1 VDGVAMSRGLAVWFG
16 LGGVS
21 ADDGLSAH
29 DWQLRLHWV
38 MFGVALLSV
47 PAYLFDTAHFHPAWR
62 TVADALDALI
72 FVAFLGELVWMLRV
86 TKHRIRYLARN
97 WLNLIILAAA
107 FASLLGAATEW
118 IALVRILRVALVGL
132 VSVRVL
138 AEFRSMFKV
147 HGAPA
152 LVGVACIVLVVA
164 GGLLYWLE
172 PTAHTYW
179 DGLWLAFVTATT
191 VGYGD
196 VVPTTPA
203 ARIVAAFVVLTGL
216 ALIAVFTASIVAFF
230 LGEDEKRLRVEL
242 HGDIRNLRANLAQ
255 LIDQEDILLR
265 RDLLREVGALK
276 QDIAA
281 LRTELASSDRARPS
295 SDARA
300 ATKSPRETVC

>member
-1 VDGVAMSRGLAVWFG
+1 MNRSLAVWFG

-21 ADDGLSAH
+21 ADDGVSAH
-29 DWQLRLHWV
+29 EWELRLHWV

-47 PAYLFDTAHFHPAWR
+47 PAYLFDTAHFDPVWR
-62 TVADALDALI
+62 TIAGALDALI
-72 FVAFLGELVWMLRV
+72 FAAFLGEIVWMLRLTAHPV
-86 TKHRIRYLARN
+86 RYLARN

-118 IALVRILRVALVGL
+118 IALVRALRVTLVGL
-132 VSVRVL
+132 VSLRVL
-138 AEFRSMFKV
+138 AEFRSMFRL

-152 LVGVACIVLVVA
+152 LVGVACIVLAVA

-196 VVPTTPA
+196 VIPTTPA

-230 LGEDEKRLRVEL
+230 LGEDEKRLRREL
-242 HGDIRNLRANLAQ
+242 HSDVRSLRTHLAQ
-255 LIDQEDILLR
+255 LINHDETLLR
-265 RDLLREVGALK
+265 HDLLQEISALK
-276 QDIAA
+276 EDIAA
-281 LRTELASSDRARPS
+281 LRAEFGSRDHARPLA
-295 SDARA
+295 DATTPKPDVPGDR
-300 ATKSPRETVC
+300 